1 MTDADNSKECLVV
14 VSKLKAHVK
23 SKYGLSTS
31 GNVPDVITK
40 AVEQICAEAAEK
52 AKKDGRKTL
61 MDRDFNPGSC
71 C

>member
-1 MTDADNSKECLVV
+1 MTETDAKDCLVV

-23 SKYGLSTS
+23 SCYGLSTS

-40 AVEQICAEAAEK
+40 AVEQICAQAAEN

-61 MDRDFNPGSC
+61 MDRDFTMGSGC